1 MECQKC
7 GKVAPDGV
15 KFCPGCGARLD
26 AVSAPMPVAGET
38 CPACG
43 APHAQGAKFC
53 KHCGASFQTAASA
66 SAPREPAPPIPVST
80 MSEVSAEPAG
90 AEASVIRQEMAS
102 DIGPATG
109 DRASAVTPP
118 EPSPPVVPET
128 PAEPVAAPSVQA
140 EAGKPAPSPE
150 RESFVVSATSAS
162 IDAPSARGGR
172 RGWLIGGLAAA
183 VVVIVLA
190 GAAVAYFRFAKPAPE
205 TRATKV
211 APAPAVSSSGA
222 MSVASAPAAST
233 AITSGP
239 AAFSSATSVAPSPAP
254 TEQAQV
260 ATVPA
265 ESPAASVAT
274 STPAT
279 PPVDHTLQMAS
290 DLVRK
295 GERAYAR
302 GDYPTA
308 IRHAHSA
315 LDVRPG
321 YADAERL
328 LKRAQAAQRRIAE
341 QQEEEARRQAAA
353 QAEQA
358 RAAAA
363 ARAAQAPPAPTPD
376 QIYDRRAHDE
386 CARGFF
392 GKACRHKIRQEVCV
406 GVSLTAPGTSV
417 CRDLKD

>member
-1 MECQKC
+1 
-7 GKVAPDGV
+7 
-15 KFCPGCGARLD
+15 
-26 AVSAPMPVAGET
+26 
-38 CPACG
+38 
-43 APHAQGAKFC
+43 
-53 KHCGASFQTAASA
+53 
-66 SAPREPAPPIPVST
+66 
-80 MSEVSAEPAG
+80 
-90 AEASVIRQEMAS
+90 
-102 DIGPATG
+102 
-109 DRASAVTPP
+109 
-118 EPSPPVVPET
+118 
-128 PAEPVAAPSVQA
+128 
-140 EAGKPAPSPE
+140 
-150 RESFVVSATSAS
+150 
-162 IDAPSARGGR
+162 
-172 RGWLIGGLAAA
+172 
-183 VVVIVLA
+183 
-190 GAAVAYFRFAKPAPE
+190 
-205 TRATKV
+205 
-211 APAPAVSSSGA
+211 
-222 MSVASAPAAST
+222 
-233 AITSGP
+233 
-239 AAFSSATSVAPSPAP
+239 
-254 TEQAQV
+254 
-260 ATVPA
+260 
-265 ESPAASVAT
+265 
-274 STPAT
+274 
-279 PPVDHTLQMAS
+279 VDHTLQMAS